1 MSRPLFTPGKDP
13 VPIVQEAGWA
23 QGRSGQVRKILPP
36 PGFDPRTVQSVASRY
51 TNYATRPTTIFNRTG
66 VNLLIASS
74 KMFTLTVKNVAK
86 DILIVD
92 LSVIAIKIHLQYI
105 TRIINPRL
113 DDW

>member
-1 MSRPLFTPGKDP
+1 
-13 VPIVQEAGWA
+13 
-23 QGRSGQVRKILPP
+23 
-36 PGFDPRTVQSVASRY
+36 
-51 TNYATRPTTIFNRTG
+51 
-66 VNLLIASS
+66 LIASS